1 MRTWPLQQAKAQFS
15 KVIRKAATEGPQEI
29 TVHGQQTAVVLSRE
43 DYTRLTHQRVSFVDF
58 MRASPL
64 LGEELD
70 LERNRSPDRE
80 VVL

>member
-15 KVIRKAATEGPQEI
+15 EVIRKAAAEGPQEI

-64 LGEELD
+64 LGEALD
-70 LERNRSPDRE
+70 LERDRSPDRE

>member
-15 KVIRKAATEGPQEI
+15 EVIRQAAAEGPQEI

-43 DYTRLTHQRVSFVDF
+43 DYIRLTHQRASFVEF

-64 LGEELD
+64 LGETLD
-70 LERNRSPDRE
+70 LERDRSPERE